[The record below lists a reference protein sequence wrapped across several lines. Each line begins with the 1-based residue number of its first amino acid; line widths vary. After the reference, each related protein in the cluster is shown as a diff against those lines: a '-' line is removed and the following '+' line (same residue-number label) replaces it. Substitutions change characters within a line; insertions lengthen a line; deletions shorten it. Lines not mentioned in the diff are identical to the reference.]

1 MQLNTSNDPGS
12 LQVLY
17 ARKPSLMNHNLS
29 KNKWGL
35 VIHLELSR
43 DRDDMFGWYDS
54 VLYNTE

>member
-1 MQLNTSNDPGS
+1 MQLNTSNDPRS

-29 KNKWGL
+29 KNKWSL

-43 DRDDMFGWYDS
+43 DRDDMFGWYNS